1 MTTKVSNGWTR
12 RNDDSER
19 KYVGVVSGGNGRY
32 RATSVTHNSFIT
44 SLGGLDT
51 RTEDTFNFPSMTQQ
65 RARATE
71 SPSSAESS
79 SKRKRERG
87 HRGGGWAG
95 SASRVVWPAVFRLEL
110 LDHVAEG
117 VVVELGPLEFVAD
130 DFLDLVGV
138 EGDDVLLEGGEVHVR
153 RELGV
158 GDGRV

>member
-87 HRGGGWAG
+87 HRGGGGQEARHELFG
-95 SASRVVWPAVFRLEL
+95 QLFSALSFSTMSRRASWLN
-110 LDHVAEG
+110 
-117 VVVELGPLEFVAD
+117 
-130 DFLDLVGV
+130 
-138 EGDDVLLEGGEVHVR
+138 
-153 RELGV
+153 
-158 GDGRV
+158 